1 MNYDLDLDSF
11 LPQTIDLPWESMQE
25 AAVDSAATED
35 TTSDEPPPPHTKKCK
50 IATGTLPKSG
60 RRPVEALRRQEL
72 ADLKQ
77 QVRHFESQL
86 EAMRVYELLDKNVP
100 RWMKIARHQRNQVRK
115 ALEERKHLQQSIDA
129 NLSFI
134 ALMSS
139 QIRRNEAVHDW
150 RLYKLVAD
158 KTRRHAAIHAIANRE
173 FDRKDTVFIQAG
185 LLDYHANL
193 FRVRPL
199 PGVDRRVAMLE
210 IATQVTLPIP
220 CEVVGQALW
229 QVFNGEKSPPLA
241 PHAYMTLEHLDDH
254 TVYERFHET
263 RHGVVCHANIVR
275 KYFADSDEHVIVMRS
290 IAADDAEPGMADDIV
305 EDRSSWMAIVPLDD
319 MSCRFTFLIH
329 SVFDPSKFPTI
340 ADEAPR
346 DLSVRAIEA
355 SYTRVHVEDMPTHK
369 SIFPTDLSYLQDMI
383 IPPGYDTFLDRGMQ
397 FKAAHREAILAAAE
411 AFNRIE
417 TSQQLVV

>member
-50 IATGTLPKSG
+50 TATGTLPKSG

-86 EAMRVYELLDKNVP
+86 EAMRVYELLDKHVP
-100 RWMKIARHQRNQVRK
+100 RWKKIARHQRNQVRK
-115 ALEERKHLQQSIDA
+115 ALEERKHLQQAIDA

-134 ALMSS
+134 AHMSS

-150 RLYKLVAD
+150 RLDKLVAD

-185 LLDYHANL
+185 LQDYHANL

-241 PHAYMTLEHLDDH
+241 PHAYM
-254 TVYERFHET
+254 
-263 RHGVVCHANIVR
+263 
-275 KYFADSDEHVIVMRS
+275 YFADSDEPVIVMRS

-305 EDRSSWMAIVPLDD
+305 EDRSSYIVPLDD

-397 FKAAHREAILAAAE
+397 FKAAHREAILAAAK

-417 TSQQLVV
+417 TSQQLVL